1 MPRAQPHPH
10 LETWLP
16 QATVRVGFGLLSA
29 RQIFR
34 LTDAIIF
41 TLYRE
46 TLSCFSSH
54 IFCCQTI
61 LTNSRKSHGR
71 RRARGGQYMPLPIR
85 PRSHHTR
92 SRVDMNTAIDQ
103 ASSPCATP
111 ATGRR
116 PRGWP
121 RAIRGWPRR
130 PKEVR
135 MIPVSWFAP
144 FKRSH

>member
-34 LTDAIIF
+34 LTDAIF
-41 TLYRE
+41 TLYPE
-46 TLSCFSSH
+46 TLSCFPSH

-61 LTNSRKSHGR
+61 LTNSRKSYGR

-85 PRSHHTR
+85 SRSHHTR
-92 SRVDMNTAIDQ
+92 SRVDINTAIDQ
-103 ASSPCATP
+103 ASSPCATS

-116 PRGWP
+116 PPGWP
-121 RAIRGWPRR
+121 RAIRGWPGR
-130 PKEVR
+130 PKKVR